1 MYCPNCKQ
9 EFPGKF
15 CPECGP
21 KLVESPTEKDIAI
34 NLSDKAAVVGGLNVT
49 RNDSHNT
56 TNYDHRTIYHVANNN
71 ISKSVEELKLERT
84 QQFIEYCK
92 QAFNDGI
99 LSAEEQKH
107 LESERIRLGIDEDVA
122 ARLIDKVRKT
132 SGLLTTLS
140 IADTITLK
148 NINRHIDNN
157 NVAMLK
163 SQMQRFS
170 SLVGNYN
177 VEEVFYDYYMLLA
190 ALSPAELM
198 HDYEKNDAD
207 EYWQTFWAA
216 IAYMKYGKREE
227 TENTI
232 GKLNRFREYPQDN
245 SLLLLAL
252 TTYNDYGAEE
262 AGEYIVSL
270 FPEHCS
276 SLLKPF
282 IHALFIEIAPERTSE
297 MGDNK
302 DKYRFYIENIV
313 SLENPDAKRK
323 AEEEARR
330 KAEEE
335 RKRKA
340 EEEAHRKAEKER
352 KRKAEEEARRKA
364 EEERK
369 RKAEED
375 ARRKAEEER
384 KRKAEEDARRK
395 AAQKA
400 KRTTEEYPVLRL
412 ACVKNSDGS
421 LHYFTA
427 EEWDANNTKSSYNKL
442 GVYMC
447 DGNKEFIIAA
457 VDCGS
462 SSGKDQFE
470 FGAYGVEIK
479 GVKYHIDRDNLDD
492 IWTGEEDTRAIIR
505 QTAGK
510 TDEKGIVGAP
520 AAEAAWNYKACS
532 NDPLQWYLPSV
543 SELRLMYRHRTK
555 INKFLDKYF
564 GGGGIDEWYWSSTL
578 YDKVFSWCVHMRGGS
593 IGNYRGVSTRVRA
606 VSFAK

>member
-15 CPECGP
+15 CPECGT

-49 RNDSHNT
+49 RNT
-56 TNYDHRTIYHVANNN
+56 TYNVANNN
-71 ISKSVEELKLERT
+71 ISKSAEELKLERT
-84 QQFIEYCK
+84 QQFMERCK
-92 QAFNDGI
+92 IAFIDGI
-99 LSAEEQKH
+99 LSPKEQKY
-107 LESERIRLGIDEDVA
+107 LESERIRLGIDSKVA
-122 ARLIDKVRKT
+122 SELIEQARKISSNR
-132 SGLLTTLS
+132 LTTLGVR
-140 IADTITLK
+140 DTMTLK
-148 NINRHIDNN
+148 NIDRYIDNN
-157 NVAMLK
+157 DVEMLS
-163 SQMQRFS
+163 SQ
-170 SLVGNYN
+170 LVRLSALAKNYN
-177 VEEVFYDYYMLLA
+177 VEEILYKNYMLSA
-190 ALSPAELM
+190 ALAPDELIRE
-198 HDYEKNDAD
+198 YESNIVD
-207 EYWQTFWAA
+207 EYWQTYWVVV
-216 IAYMKYGKREE
+216 AYLKSNNSAKAEE
-227 TENTI
+227 TI
-232 GKLNRFREYPQDN
+232 VKLDFYPEYSEYN
-245 SLLLLAL
+245 SLLLSAL
-252 TTYNDYGAEE
+252 STYIGYGEKE
-262 AGEYIVSL
+262 ALNYIDILLPEQCSPLLLPFMQSL
-270 FPEHCS
+270 FS
-276 SLLKPF
+276 
-282 IHALFIEIAPERTSE
+282 ALSPKRATEIGA
-297 MGDNK
+297 
-302 DKYRFYIENIV
+302 DKQKCQFYIDNII
-313 SLENPDAKRK
+313 NIGGA
-323 AEEEARR
+323 ARR

-340 EEEAHRKAEKER
+340 EEEARKKAE
-352 KRKAEEEARRKA
+352 ADARRKA
-364 EEERK
+364 EEKARK
-369 RKAEED
+369 KAEAD

-457 VDCGS
+457 VDCVS
-462 SSGKDQFE
+462 SSGKDEFE

-510 TDEKGIVGAP
+510 TDEKGIVGVP

-543 SELRLMYRHRTK
+543 SELRLMSRYRYRTK

-564 GGGGIDEWYWSSTL
+564 GGGGIDDSYWSSTL
-578 YDKVFSWCVHMRGGS
+578 YDKVYSWSVNMT
-593 IGNYRGVSTRVRA
+593 YGVSYFTGGRTNSGRVRA